1 MLIQYTRIR
10 ENARMPE
17 RASDGAVG
25 YDVYASVV
33 LDKETKKVLTDL
45 PATLKAGESLL
56 IGTGIRFAVPFG
68 YEAQVRPRSGLANI
82 YDVELSNSPGTVDPD
97 FRGEAGILLRN
108 RGKWDFI
115 VEEGMRVAQ
124 LIFSK
129 VELPVLQE
137 ITELPSTRRGSGG
150 FGSTGLME
158 ITGGLQESTAQQLRL
173 DHYFMGIAIA
183 TAELSDCV
191 RGMTAEDRTPKRKFG
206 CVIVKNNSI
215 ISSGYNSFYPGQKE
229 CTPHACIRDTLAT
242 QSGSQVEMGGCY
254 HAEWVAICRLTATG
268 IGAAT
273 EGATV
278 YVNAEP
284 CIICAKLLTCI
295 NPQAVVI
302 PEGVYPTNGTA
313 ILLDAGIAIRYIEMS

>member
-1 MLIQYTRIR
+1 MLIQYTKIR
-10 ENARMPE
+10 ENAQMPE

-33 LDKETKKVLTDL
+33 LDKETKTVKANF
-45 PATLKAGESLL
+45 PATLKAGESMLVG
-56 IGTGIRFAVPFG
+56 IGIRFAVPFG

-108 RGKWDFI
+108 RGKQDFV
-115 VEEGMRVAQ
+115 VEESMRIAQ

-137 ITELPSTRRGSGG
+137 VPELPPTKRGAGG

-158 ITGGLQESTAQQLRL
+158 ITGGLQESTAKQLRL
-173 DHYFMGIAIA
+173 DRYFMGIVIA

-191 RGMTAEDRTPKRKFG
+191 RGVTNESPLRKRKFG
-206 CVIVKNNSI
+206 CVIVKNGSI
-215 ISSGYNSFYPGQKE
+215 ISNGYNNFYPGQQE
-229 CTPHACIRDTLAT
+229 CTPNACIRDSLAT
-242 QSGSQVEMGGCY
+242 KSGSQVEIGGCY

-268 IGAAT
+268 IGTAG
-273 EGATV
+273 EGATI

-295 NPQAVVI
+295 NPQAIVI
-302 PEGVYPTNGTA
+302 PKGIYPTNGTG
-313 ILLDAGIAIRYIEMS
+313 ILLDAGIAIRYIEMP

>member
-1 MLIQYTRIR
+1 MLIQCTRIR
-10 ENARMPE
+10 ENAKMPE

-33 LDKETKKVLTDL
+33 LDKKTKSVQAHL
-45 PATLKAGESLL
+45 PAILKAGESLL
-56 IGTGIRFAVPFG
+56 IGTGICFAIPFA

-82 YDVELSNSPGTVDPD
+82 YDVELSNSPGTIDPD

-108 RGKWDFI
+108 RGERDFI

-129 VELPVLQE
+129 AELPIFQE
-137 ITELPSTRRGSGG
+137 VTELPSTRRGIGG

-158 ITGGLQESTAQQLRL
+158 ITEGVQESTARQLRL
-173 DHYFMGIAIA
+173 DHYFMGIALA
-183 TAELSDCV
+183 TAELSDCM
-191 RGMTAEDRTPKRKFG
+191 RGMTAEDRTPRRKFG

-215 ISSGYNSFYPGQKE
+215 ISSGYNSFYPRQNE
-229 CTPHACIRDTLAT
+229 CTSNACIRDTLAI
-242 QSGSQVEMGGCY
+242 QSGSQVEIGGCY

-284 CIICAKLLTCI
+284 CIICAKLLACI

-302 PEGVYPTNGTA
+302 PKGVYPSNGTA
-313 ILLDAGIAIRYIEMS
+313 ILLDAGIAIRYIKMS

>member
-1 MLIQYTRIR
+1 MLIQYMKVRA
-10 ENARMPE
+10 NARMPE

-25 YDVYASVV
+25 YDVYASVM
-33 LDKETKKVLTDL
+33 LDKETKKVKENL
-45 PATLKAGESLL
+45 PATLKAEESMLVG
-56 IGTGIRFAVPFG
+56 IGIRFAVPFG

-97 FRGEAGILLRN
+97 FRGEAGVLLRN
-108 RGKWDFI
+108 RGKQDFVI
-115 VEEGMRVAQ
+115 EEGMRIAQ

-137 ITELPSTRRGSGG
+137 TLELPSTRRGAGG

-158 ITGGLQESTAQQLRL
+158 IVGGLQESTARQLRL
-173 DHYFMGIAIA
+173 DRYFMGIAIA

-191 RGMTAEDRTPKRKFG
+191 RGMTVEDRTPKRKFG

-215 ISSGYNSFYPGQKE
+215 ISSGYNGFYPGQKE
-229 CTPHACIRDTLAT
+229 CAPHACIRDSLAT
-242 QSGSQVEMGGCY
+242 KSGSQVEIGGCY
-254 HAEWVAICRLTATG
+254 HAEWVAICRLTAIG
-268 IGAAT
+268 IGAAS

-284 CIICAKLLTCI
+284 CVICAKLLTCI
-295 NPQAVVI
+295 NPQAIVI
-302 PEGVYPTNGTA
+302 PKGVYPANGTA
-313 ILLDAGIAIRYIEMS
+313 ILIDAGIVIRYIEMS